1 MDRKQFTSEYVGEFC
16 CAICLGVPDGN
27 SACLAT
33 MVCQHVFCKQCLLE
47 WQLRSNKCPSCNR
60 EGLSSSPLLLKD
72 HSALGFRLLN
82 RLQVKCSLQT
92 CAWVG
97 DFANLE
103 AHLTNSDTH
112 RVDGA
117 NELKELGNERYA
129 SGKYLEAIKLYDKAL
144 GTATGAGKGV
154 LLSNK
159 AAALIKLERYRD
171 AAEACQQAVV
181 QGNAEAKVYCRWAE
195 ALLSLF
201 DFSGAAKVLESYN
214 GQPSARVE
222 QFKLAVGKWA
232 QAWSDVVNQLR
243 EGDFAGPAQGNLALL
258 LQCPQIAQQTPLVAR
273 AAMVEAHVGDVDL
286 ALRLSLQ
293 CCRKSPQSE
302 LAWIARAYALCS
314 AGELTEAVKCS
325 KQAVRLDPD
334 SEEGKRC
341 FKFVRLVEQ
350 RVTTARQL
358 ATQGKHDLSRE
369 ALFDLAHGILLP
381 KRSPLRI
388 QLLAERGNVA
398 FQAGKYEDA
407 LVDCDAAIA
416 QKPDCQRAWLTKF
429 YCLRHLQRFNEA
441 QEYAKQLMETWGST
455 DAAIKNCCE
464 KAEFD
469 WRKHNRPNLYQI
481 LGGLSTLA
489 SELEIKQAYKK
500 WALVLHPDK
509 AVDEQDRTIKEEQF
523 KLLGM
528 ALEVL
533 GNKESRE
540 LYDEGYDLQGIKDEL
555 ERRRRRAHHH

>member
-1 MDRKQFTSEYVGEFC
+1 MDRKQFTSDYVGEFC

-27 SACLAT
+27 AACLAT
-33 MVCQHVFCKQCLLE
+33 AACQHVFCRACLSE
-47 WQLRSNKCPSCNR
+47 WQTRSNKCPTCNR
-60 EGLSSSPLLLKD
+60 EGLASLSLKD

-129 SGKYLEAIKLYDKAL
+129 LGKYLEAIKLYDKAL
-144 GTATGAGKGV
+144 GTAVAGTGKGV

-159 AAALIKLERYRD
+159 AAALTKLERFRE
-171 AAEACQQAVV
+171 AAEACEQAVA
-181 QGNAEAKVYCRWAE
+181 QGHLDAKVYCRWAE
-195 ALLSLF
+195 ALLSQF
-201 DFSGAAKVLESYN
+201 DFAGADKVVHAYVGQFNPKLEQLKRS
-214 GQPSARVE
+214 
-222 QFKLAVGKWA
+222 VGKWA
-232 QAWSDVVNQLR
+232 QAWREVV
-243 EGDFAGPAQGNLALL
+243 EGGGEGFAAPAQGNLALL

-314 AGELTEAVKCS
+314 AGAELAEAVKCS
-325 KQAVRLDPD
+325 KQALRLDPD

-358 ATQGKHDLSRE
+358 AAQGKHDLSRE
-369 ALFDLAHGILLP
+369 ALFDLAHGALLP

-398 FQAGKYEDA
+398 FQAGKYVDA

-416 QKPDCQRAWLTKF
+416 QQPDCQRAWLTKF
-429 YCLRHLQRFNEA
+429 YCLRHLQRFDEA
-441 QEYAKQLMETWGST
+441 HELAKPLLETWAST

-469 WRKHNRPNLYQI
+469 WRKHHRPDLYQI
-481 LGGLSTLA
+481 LGGLSSLA

-509 AVDEQDRTIKEEQF
+509 AVDEADRAVKEEQF
-523 KLLGM
+523 KRLGM